1 MVIVTSDTK
10 NFEHKV
16 NFLINHTHSKM
27 SMTLKMSM
35 IFENFRLKN
44 VVFLFVVFSFCKKV
58 FVVLTF
64 YSLREKCPNE
74 RSGNNNN
81 NTS

>member
-1 MVIVTSDTK
+1 VAKKKDSR
-10 NFEHKV
+10 
-16 NFLINHTHSKM
+16 KM
-27 SMTLKMSM
+27 TILAPKLPPSPAK
-35 IFENFRLKN
+35 IKN
-44 VVFLFVVFSFCKKV
+44 VVFLFFVVFSFCKKV